1 MFNIFRQTDE
11 FESKLV
17 KQCPSCHGF
26 IKSSEAKCRHCGNS
40 TQQEPV
46 THLTLIIRKTIP
58 CTGYPVKWDDGSEG
72 GSNSDLF

>member
-1 MFNIFRQTDE
+1 MFNIFRQNDE

-46 THLTLIIRKTIP
+46 THLQYKES
-58 CTGYPVKWDDGSEG
+58 DDRSDSETNRF
-72 GSNSDLF
+72 SV

>member
-1 MFNIFRQTDE
+1 MLNIFRQTDE

-40 TQQEPV
+40 TQQDPV
-46 THLTLIIRKTIP
+46 TLPHFK
-58 CTGYPVKWDDGSEG
+58 KSEDR
-72 GSNSDLF
+72 SDSETNEFLL